1 MMTDGVHSESSIPAK
16 EKAVSSRSRLRMTTA
31 PDSPGLGDGREGTVP
46 QGAIDEQCV
55 NTIRTLAIDAVQR
68 ANSGHPGTPMAL
80 APVVYTLWQR
90 FLRFDP
96 DEPIWPN
103 RDRFVLSNGHA
114 SMLLYALL
122 HLTGVKAVNAEYERL
137 GEPAVTLDDI
147 KLFRQVDSKCP
158 GHPEYRL
165 TSGVE
170 TTTGPLGQ
178 GCGNS
183 VGMALAGRWLAR
195 HFNRPDFT
203 MFDYDVYAVCG
214 DGDMMEG
221 VASEAASFAGHQML
235 GNLCWIY
242 DSNRITIE
250 GHTDL
255 AFSDDV
261 AARFLAYG
269 WNVQRIGDANDRA
282 RLAQA
287 IETFKKTADVPTL
300 IIVESHI
307 GYGAPHKHD
316 TSAAHGEPLGEEEI
330 RLAKR
335 SYGWPEDAKFLVP
348 DGVREHFRDGMSR
361 RGRSLRQAWS
371 ALFASYRKKHPDLA
385 DQIERMQRRKLPNA
399 WDADLPAFA
408 ADAKGLATRD
418 SSGKVL
424 NAIAAHHPWLI
435 GGSADLAPS
444 TKTRLT
450 FEGAGDLETDT
461 PGARNL
467 HFGVREHAMGAILNG
482 LALSKVRAFGSGF
495 LIFSDYMKPP
505 IRLAALMELPVIYVF
520 THDSIGVGED
530 GPTHQPVE
538 QLIALRS
545 IPGLI
550 TLRPAD
556 ANEVAE
562 AWRVVIAL
570 HHQPACL
577 VLSRQPLPTFD
588 RTRYAP
594 AAGVAHGAYVLA
606 DAPDGRPE
614 VILIGTGSEVALC
627 VDAYEQLKQEGV
639 PARVVSMPSWELFE
653 QQDQAYRDDV
663 LPPKV
668 TARVSAEMGSV
679 IGWDRYVGTT
689 GAKVGMNTFGSSAPL
704 KELLTKFGFT
714 PAKVLAAAK
723 EQIAK
728 SRGITS

>member
-1 MMTDGVHSESSIPAK
+1 MTPEAHSNDSILSNETVATSRPQSQTHFRRELASSGEDRKGQMPAR
-16 EKAVSSRSRLRMTTA
+16 ALDA
-31 PDSPGLGDGREGTVP
+31 
-46 QGAIDEQCV
+46 QCI
-55 NTIRTLAIDAVQR
+55 NTIRTLAMDAVQQ

-80 APVVYTLWQR
+80 APVAYTLWQN
-90 FLRFDP
+90 FLRFNPDDP
-96 DEPIWPN
+96 LWPN
-103 RDRFVLSNGHA
+103 RDRFVLSNGHS

-122 HLTGVKAVNAEYERL
+122 HLAGVKAVNAQYEHL
-137 GEPAVTLDDI
+137 DEPAVTLDSI
-147 KLFRQVDSKCP
+147 KRFRQLGSKCP
-158 GHPEYRL
+158 GHPEYHL

-183 VGMALAGRWLAR
+183 VGMALAGRWLAK
-195 HFNRPDFT
+195 HFNRPDHA
-203 MFDYDVYAVCG
+203 MFDYDVYTICS

-221 VASEAASFAGHQML
+221 VASEAASLAGHQML

-269 WNVQRIGDANDRA
+269 WNVQRVGDANDTE
-282 RLAQA
+282 RLTQA
-287 IETFKKTADVPTL
+287 IDVFKRTDDVPTL
-300 IIVESHI
+300 IVVESHI

-335 SYGWPEDAKFLVP
+335 SYGWPEEAKFLVP
-348 DGVREHFRDGMSR
+348 DGVREHFRDGIGR
-361 RGRSLRQAWS
+361 RGRSLQEDWS
-371 ALFASYRKKHPDLA
+371 ALFKSYRKKYPDLA
-385 DQIERMQRRKLPNA
+385 ERIERMQRR
-399 WDADLPAFA
+399 DLPDGWDSSLPTFP

-424 NAIAAHHPWLI
+424 NAIAVNYPCLI

-444 TKTRLT
+444 TKTHLA
-450 FEGAGDLETDT
+450 FEGAGDLEAST
-461 PGARNL
+461 PGGRNM
-467 HFGVREHAMGAILNG
+467 HFGIREHAMGAILNG
-482 LALSKVRAFGSGF
+482 LALSKVRPYGAGF

-538 QLIALRS
+538 QLVALRS

-556 ANEVAE
+556 ANEVVE
-562 AWRVVIAL
+562 AWRVIIGL
-570 HHQPACL
+570 KDRPACL
-577 VLSRQPLPTFD
+577 VLSRQALPTFD
-588 RTRYAP
+588 RTRTAP
-594 AAGVAHGAYVLA
+594 VAGLARGAYVLI
-606 DAPDGRPE
+606 DAPERKPD

-627 VDAYEQLKQEGV
+627 VAAFEELKRQNI

-653 QQDQAYRDDV
+653 QQDESYRDNV
-663 LPPKV
+663 LPPDI
-668 TARVSAEMGSV
+668 TARVSVEMGSV
-679 IGWDRYVGTT
+679 IGWDRYAGPT
-689 GAKVGMNTFGSSAPL
+689 GAKIGMHTFGSSAPL
-704 KELLTKFGFT
+704 KDLLTKFGFT

-728 SRGITS
+728 SKGTT

>member
-1 MMTDGVHSESSIPAK
+1 MPN
-16 EKAVSSRSRLRMTTA
+16 
-31 PDSPGLGDGREGTVP
+31 PGALEGRC
-46 QGAIDEQCV
+46 I
-55 NTIRTLAIDAVQR
+55 NTIRTLAMDAVQQ

-80 APVVYTLWQR
+80 APVVYTLWQD

-96 DEPIWPN
+96 DDPIWLN

-114 SMLLYALL
+114 SMLLYAML

-137 GEPAVTLDDI
+137 EEASVTLDDI
-147 KLFRQVDSKCP
+147 KHFRQLGGKCP

-183 VGMALAGRWLAR
+183 VGMALAGRWLAQ
-195 HFNRPDFT
+195 HFNRPDFAL
-203 MFDYDVYAVCG
+203 FDYDVYAVCG

-269 WNVQRIGDANDRA
+269 WNVERVGDANDTA
-282 RLAQA
+282 RLAEA
-287 IETFKKTADVPTL
+287 IEGFQVTHDVPTL
-300 IIVESHI
+300 IIVDSHI
-307 GYGAPHKHD
+307 GYGAPHKQD

-348 DGVREHFRDGMSR
+348 EGVREHFRDGIGR
-361 RGRSLRQAWS
+361 RGRQLRETWTG
-371 ALFASYRKKHPDLA
+371 LFASYGEKYPQLA
-385 DQIERMQRRKLPNA
+385 DELDRMQRRELPQG
-399 WDADLPAFA
+399 WDAELPRFP
-408 ADAKGLATRD
+408 ADPKGLASRD
-418 SSGKVL
+418 ASGKVL
-424 NAIAAHHPWLI
+424 NAVARHHPWLI
-435 GGSADLAPS
+435 GGAADLAPS
-444 TKTRLT
+444 TKTHLT
-450 FEGAGDLETDT
+450 FEGAGDLEADKA
-461 PGARNL
+461 GGRNL

-482 LALSKVRAFGSGF
+482 IALSKIRAFGSSF

-538 QLIALRS
+538 QLLALRS

-556 ANEVAE
+556 ANEVVE
-562 AWRVVIAL
+562 AWRVVIEL
-570 HHQPACL
+570 KHQPAAL
-577 VLSRQPLPTFD
+577 MLSRQPLPTFD
-588 RTRYAP
+588 RSRYA
-594 AAGVAHGAYVLA
+594 AASGVARGAYILA
-606 DAPDGRPE
+606 DPE
-614 VILIGTGSEVALC
+614 RGKPAVILIGSGSEVALC
-627 VDAYEQLKQEGV
+627 ANAHEQLKREGI

-653 QQDQAYRDDV
+653 QQDQAYRDGI
-663 LPPKV
+663 LPPDI
-668 TARVSAEMGSV
+668 TARVSVEMGSV
-679 IGWDRYVGTT
+679 IGWDRYVGAG
-689 GAKVGMNTFGSSAPL
+689 GARVGMHTFGASAPL
-704 KELLTKFGFT
+704 KDLLAKFGFT
-714 PAKVLAAAK
+714 AEKVLAAAK
-723 EQIAK
+723 DQIEK
-728 SRGITS
+728 PEGKPL

>member
-1 MMTDGVHSESSIPAK
+1 M
-16 EKAVSSRSRLRMTTA
+16 
-31 PDSPGLGDGREGTVP
+31 
-46 QGAIDEQCV
+46 
-55 NTIRTLAIDAVQR
+55 DAVQE

-80 APVVYTLWQR
+80 APLVYTIWQS

-96 DEPIWPN
+96 NDPIWPN

-114 SMLLYALL
+114 SMLLYATL
-122 HLTGVKAVNAEYERL
+122 HLTGVKAVNAKYERL
-137 GEPAVTLDDI
+137 GELSVTLDDI
-147 KLFRQVDSKCP
+147 KRFRQLGSKCP
-158 GHPEYRL
+158 GHPEYHL

-203 MFDYDVYAVCG
+203 MFDYDVYVVCG

-221 VASEAASFAGHQML
+221 VASEAASLAGHQML
-235 GNLCWIY
+235 GNLCWMY
-242 DSNRITIE
+242 DSNRVTIE

-269 WNVQRIGDANDRA
+269 WNVQRVGDVNDTG

-287 IETFKKTADVPTL
+287 IETFRRTHDVPTL

-316 TSAAHGEPLGEEEI
+316 TSAAHGEPLGVEEI

-348 DGVREHFRDGMSR
+348 DGVREHFREGIGK
-361 RGRSLRQAWS
+361 RGRQLRNDWF
-371 ALFASYRKKHPDLA
+371 ALLEKFRGKYPDLA
-385 DQIERMQRRKLPNA
+385 DELERMQKRELPEG
-399 WDADLPAFA
+399 WDAELPAFA
-408 ADAKGLATRD
+408 ADAKGVASRD
-418 SSGKVL
+418 CSGKVL
-424 NAIAAHHPWLI
+424 NAIARRYPWLI

-450 FEGAGDLETDT
+450 FEGAGDLEADT
-461 PGARNL
+461 PGGRNL
-467 HFGVREHAMGAILNG
+467 HFGIREHAMGAILNG
-482 LALSKVRAFGSGF
+482 LALCKVRAYGSGF

-520 THDSIGVGED
+520 THDSIGVGQD

-556 ANEVAE
+556 ANEVVE
-562 AWRVVIAL
+562 AWRVVIGL
-570 HHQPACL
+570 KHQPACL
-577 VLSRQPLPTFD
+577 VLSRQALPTFD
-588 RTRYAP
+588 RVRYAP
-594 AAGVAHGAYVLA
+594 AAGLSRGAYILA
-606 DAPDGRPE
+606 DAETGNPA

-627 VDAYEQLKQEGV
+627 IDAYEQLKKEGV
-639 PARVVSMPSWELFE
+639 AARVVSMPSWELFE
-653 QQDQAYRDDV
+653 QQDQAYRDRI
-663 LPPKV
+663 LPRNV
-668 TARVSAEMGSV
+668 TARVSVELGSM
-679 IGWDRYVGTT
+679 IGWDRYIGAT
-689 GAKVGMNTFGSSAPL
+689 GAKVGMHTFGSSAPL
-704 KELLTKFGFT
+704 KDLLTKFGFT
-714 PAKVLAAAK
+714 PEKVLAAAK

-728 SRGITS
+728 SEGKAS